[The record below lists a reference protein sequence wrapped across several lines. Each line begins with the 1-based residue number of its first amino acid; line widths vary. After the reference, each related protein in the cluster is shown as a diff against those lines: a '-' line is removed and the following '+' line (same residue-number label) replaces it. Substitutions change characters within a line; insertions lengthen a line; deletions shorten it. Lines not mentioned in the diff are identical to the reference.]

1 MDELRSEIS
10 VIKRDTIFMCETWTN
25 DQHSAAFLMIDGFS
39 NVFRQDRVDT
49 QNGIGGGLLVY
60 AREDISVAQDESVI
74 FSQFT
79 QCCAI
84 KLPLVNS
91 L

>member
-1 MDELRSEIS
+1 MNLDLKLVWSNGTLFLC
-10 VIKRDTIFMCETWTN
+10 VKLGTN
-25 DQHSAAFLMIDGFS
+25 DQHSAAFLQIDGFN
-39 NVFRQDRVDT
+39 NVFQQDRVDT

-60 AREDISVAQDESVI
+60 AREDISVAKDESVI

-79 QCCAI
+79 QYCAI

>member
-1 MDELRSEIS
+1 MKLG
-10 VIKRDTIFMCETWTN
+10 TN
-25 DQHSAAFLMIDGFS
+25 DQHSAAFLQIDGFN
-39 NVFRQDRVDT
+39 NVFQQDRVDT